1 MRALICQRRWALLL
15 LLVLGAIGW
24 GGCATT
30 AEQENMSER
39 PWNTPE
45 GCDSNL
51 PGAMFNQY
59 H

>member
-1 MRALICQRRWALLL
+1 MRNLVGHWRWALLL
-15 LLVLGAIGW
+15 LLLLGAMGW

-30 AEQENMSER
+30 ADDENASQR

-45 GCDSNL
+45 GFDNSI
-51 PGAMFNQY
+51 PGGMFNPY

>member
-1 MRALICQRRWALLL
+1 MKGLLSHWRWALLL

-24 GGCATT
+24 GGCAST
-30 AEQENMSER
+30 AEEDNASQR

-45 GCDSNL
+45 GFDNTL
-51 PGAMFNQY
+51 PGGMFNQY

>member
-1 MRALICQRRWALLL
+1 MKDVLCRWRWALLL
-15 LLVLGAIGW
+15 LLVLGAMGW

-30 AEQENMSER
+30 AEEENSSAR

-45 GCDSNL
+45 GFDNNL
-51 PGAMFNQY
+51 PGGMLNPY